1 MCFDDGHFN
10 SLRKVASKSLGLTGQ
25 TSSASCTN
33 CGRILLR
40 MGYELKKKQS
50 AVVFFLPFSCAG
62 KIKKNVDGFS
72 LDETTLK
79 VDANTCALKLVYT
92 IWR

>member
-1 MCFDDGHFN
+1 MNSRKSSQPCYFSYHF
-10 SLRKVASKSLGLTGQ
+10 LV
-25 TSSASCTN
+25 
-33 CGRILLR
+33 I
-40 MGYELKKKQS
+40 
-50 AVVFFLPFSCAG
+50 AG
-62 KIKKNVDGFS
+62 KFKKNGDDFL

>member
-1 MCFDDGHFN
+1 
-10 SLRKVASKSLGLTGQ
+10 
-25 TSSASCTN
+25 
-33 CGRILLR
+33 

-50 AVVFFLPFSCAG
+50 AVVFFLPFSGAG
-62 KIKKNVDGFS
+62 KIKKIDEGFA

-92 IWR
+92 I

>member
-1 MCFDDGHFN
+1 MCFGDGHFN
-10 SLRKVASKSLGLTGQ
+10 SLRKVAGEFLGLIGQ

-40 MGYELKKKQS
+40 RGYKLKKKQS
-50 AVVFFLPFSCAG
+50 AVVFFSPFSCAG
-62 KIKKNVDGFS
+62 KIKKNDDGFS

-79 VDANTCALKLVYT
+79 VDANTYAPKLVYA